1 MQKVKTSLDPTN
13 NFTFFMERTML
24 LIIFQPLRKNSKKDY
39 SHSIVAGGLE
49 LISYVTLFI
58 PLT

>member
-13 NFTFFMERTML
+13 NFTFLWKEQCI
-24 LIIFQPLRKNSKKDY
+24 LIMFQLLRKNSKKDY

-49 LISYVTLFI
+49 LMS
-58 PLT
+58 